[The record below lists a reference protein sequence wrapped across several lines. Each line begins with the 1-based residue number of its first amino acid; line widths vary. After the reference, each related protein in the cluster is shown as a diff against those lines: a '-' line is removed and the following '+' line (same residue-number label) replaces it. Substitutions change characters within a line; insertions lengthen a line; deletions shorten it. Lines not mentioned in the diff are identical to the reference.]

1 MFDNAQSLYKQ
12 LTGEKP
18 KQIEVRDQSLPFMIE
33 VFNSKTGKTEKEFIL
48 PINPESYRISYPTR
62 TQITYTQTGSFQ
74 DNIGAGYPKIAIS
87 GTFGLVG
94 GLVRGHCLWAVK
106 PGQDAWSIYKDMEDT
121 FLDFYK
127 QFGTYD
133 SRGMKVT
140 NPVDQENPPELRFL
154 NFTDEEYWIVQLD
167 KLELLRNTQR
177 QFLYQYDIQMTGIRR
192 FDSKIT
198 YDTMVDSL
206 TFLKAMNTDNLSLW
220 GEILDTYAKVNNAI
234 TTVVNGIEGIKDDIT
249 NLSISIKNFRNGISR
264 VISAPFGLVKSVSE
278 GIDSILE
285 TAVSIG
291 DIPHEFVDQ
300 MRSLKRDVCLLN
312 LHEDKFYTETS
323 KTGVS
328 STNETTSGKL
338 EIVTAK
344 IPESAR
350 LRQDISEMDTPET
363 TLFNANMEI
372 AAEAA
377 VKIDSVTD
385 GDSIETIAYRTT
397 GDATQWQ
404 KLVVLNELEYP
415 YIASGMEAYTPAI
428 ETGKANDDLSAGAT
442 TVPVS
447 GITPIAGE
455 IIVLGNALEH
465 ATVAGFSG
473 GTVTLAEPLTTS
485 HTAGT
490 QVTRHERTLSVLK
503 PGDRIKIPRT
513 ASEKTPIVG
522 SEDFDT
528 RMYGTDE
535 YLDRDGNQNAS
546 YGDTETVSG
555 LDNLVMQLRHR
566 LMTLPGELAA
576 VGHPEYGSRLPLL
589 IGNATDRLAIERIK
603 LEAKICVLQDPR
615 IESVSRVELVAENSA
630 FYVEVTA
637 IPIGQTA
644 SQNLTIPIV

>member
-12 LTGEKP
+12 LTGEKAT
-18 KQIEVRDQSLPFMIE
+18 KIEVRDQSLPFMIE
-33 VFNSKTGKTEKEFIL
+33 VFNSKTGKTERQFIL

-94 GLVRGHCLWAVK
+94 GLVSGHCLWAVK

-133 SRGMKVT
+133 SRGAKVS

-198 YDTMVDSL
+198 YDMMVESL
-206 TFLKAMNTDNLSLW
+206 KSLKELNTENLSLW

-323 KTGVS
+323 TTGVS
-328 STNETTSGKL
+328 STNKTTSGKL

-363 TLFNANMEI
+363 TLFNANMETP
-372 AAEAA
+372 AETA

-385 GDSIETIAYRTT
+385 GDSIETVAYRTT

-404 KLVVLNELEYP
+404 KLVVLNNLEYP
-415 YIASGMEAYTPAI
+415 YIATGMDAYTPAT
-428 ETGKANDDLSAGAT
+428 ETGKAGSDISAGTT

-447 GITPIAGE
+447 GITPTPGE
-455 IIVLGNALEH
+455 VIVFGNALEH
-465 ATVAGFSG
+465 ATVEDFSS
-473 GTVTLAEPLTTS
+473 GTVTLSAPLTKS
-485 HTAGT
+485 HAAGT
-490 QVTRHERTLSVLK
+490 QISRHERARSVLI
-503 PGDRIKIPRT
+503 PGDKIKIPRT
-513 ASEKTPIVG
+513 AS
-522 SEDFDT
+522 D
-528 RMYGTDE
+528 
-535 YLDRDGNQNAS
+535 
-546 YGDTETVSG
+546 
-555 LDNLVMQLRHR
+555 
-566 LMTLPGELAA
+566 
-576 VGHPEYGSRLPLL
+576 
-589 IGNATDRLAIERIK
+589 
-603 LEAKICVLQDPR
+603 
-615 IESVSRVELVAENSA
+615 
-630 FYVEVTA
+630 
-637 IPIGQTA
+637 
-644 SQNLTIPIV
+644 